1 MHPYQ
6 GELVEVGDMYSVAGE
21 TRVSLESEPFGRGW
35 CGNRRTE
42 VKVDKD
48 ALESR

>member
-1 MHPYQ
+1 M
-6 GELVEVGDMYSVAGE
+6 GVELVEIDDMYSVAGA
-21 TRVSLESEPFGRGW
+21 TRVNLESEPFGRGW
-35 CGNRRTE
+35 GRSRRAE